1 MSGLRFASPVFRNL
15 SEQLLADR
23 TREACAVVYTHYNPE
38 AHAWVATSVEIVP
51 DWAYERRDRAAA
63 ILRPAFLVEVA
74 NRARSTNLSTVL
86 VHTHPWAEGIPHFSP
101 VDDSGEI
108 ELAEY
113 FARRVPKGSHL
124 ALVVGPE
131 GCRARRLGTDQ
142 SIGVWEVGEILT
154 LHSELSDG
162 TGIGDR
168 HDRQVRA
175 FGQLGQRIVQDLKI
189 GVIGA
194 GGTGSVVLQQLAHLG
209 VNNFTVVDPDYVELT
224 NINRLIG
231 AGPSDVGKSK
241 VVIAE
246 KTIHQINPDA
256 RVTKIERDVVDS
268 DVAPRLTA
276 LDFLFICT
284 DSHASRAIVGQL
296 AYQHLVPAIDMGVS
310 ITVKDTSV
318 THITGRVQM
327 LSPGLTCLVC
337 TGALDGE
344 MIRREMLTPEQRVAD
359 PYVQGVHEPQP
370 AVVSINSAMAS
381 LAVTM
386 FLGAVTPVPASARFQ
401 YYDGIRGTVRLMSA
415 AKAED
420 CIVCSQRG
428 AQSKGISWCMPLR
441 PVESKHE

>member
-1 MSGLRFASPVFRNL
+1 MSGLRFASPVFYNL

-23 TREACAVVYTHYNPE
+23 TREACAVVYTHHNPK
-38 AHAWVATSVEIVP
+38 AHTWVVTSAEIAP
-51 DWAYERRDRAAA
+51 DWSYERRDPVAA
-63 ILRPAFLVEVA
+63 ILKPAFLVEVA
-74 NRARSTNLSTVL
+74 NRARSTNLSTVM

-101 VDDSGEI
+101 IDDRGEI
-108 ELAEY
+108 ELADY

-124 ALVVGPE
+124 ALVIGPE
-131 GCRARRLGTDQ
+131 GSRARRLGTNQ
-142 SIGVWEVGEILT
+142 SVGVWEVGEILT

-162 TGIGDR
+162 TGIGDQ
-168 HDRQVRA
+168 HDRQIRA
-175 FGQLGQRIVQDLKI
+175 FGPSGQRIVQGLKV

-209 VNNFTVVDPDYVELT
+209 VSSFTVVDPDFVELT

-231 AGPSDVGKSK
+231 AGPGDVGKSK
-241 VVIAE
+241 VVVAE
-246 KTIHQINPDA
+246 NTIHHINPGA

-268 DVAPRLTA
+268 DVAPLLAA

-310 ITVKDTSV
+310 ITVKGTSV

-337 TGALDGE
+337 SGALDGE
-344 MIRREMLTPEQRVAD
+344 IIRREMLTPEQRVAD

-415 AKAED
+415 AQTVD
-420 CIVCSQRG
+420 CIVCSERG
-428 AQSKGISWCMPLR
+428 ALSKGISWDMPLR
-441 PVESKHE
+441 PVKSKHD